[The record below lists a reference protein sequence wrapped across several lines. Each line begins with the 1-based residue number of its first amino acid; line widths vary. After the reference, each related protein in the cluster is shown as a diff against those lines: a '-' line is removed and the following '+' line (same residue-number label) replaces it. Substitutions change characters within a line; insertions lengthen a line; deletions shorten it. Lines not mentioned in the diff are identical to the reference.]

1 MRLTTL
7 VCDGAAGSNASAA
20 AGAASAA
27 GAGTASA
34 AGAGAGSSGAT
45 ACGWAG
51 RAPVRSSCPGG
62 GAAGAAACVAGAG
75 AAPFLPGF
83 PGAGAASAFWFAA
96 FDRGRIVLV
105 RLAGAAGDILL
116 AIFEG
121 GGEIRIGRAV
131 ERDGLIDLLSGIAI
145 DVKLGRRRAARL
157 ADARVLRQM
166 AGIGLIA
173 HREEEAVAG
182 AHADRPVASV
192 RIDAAIDRTLRL
204 RRLLLVSAAASEPAE
219 QASSHRCRGAPA
231 AASACRRCTRCGRAH
246 P

>member
-7 VCDGAAGSNASAA
+7 VCGCAAGSNASAA

-27 GAGTASA
+27 GANRLCGRGRNRLCGRCRGGFHRSHGLRLGRH
-34 AGAGAGSSGAT
+34 GAGQVELSRRR
-45 ACGWAG
+45 CGRCGGLCRRCRG
-51 RAPVRSSCPGG
+51 RSLVAWLSRRGFGLLVRP
-62 GAAGAAACVAGAG
+62 
-75 AAPFLPGF
+75 
-83 PGAGAASAFWFAA
+83 
-96 FDRGRIVLV
+96 FDRGRIVFV

-121 GGEIRIGRAV
+121 GREIRIGSAI
-131 ERDGLIDLLSGIAI
+131 ERDGLVDLLSGIAI

-182 AHADRPVASV
+182 AHAHRPVPSV
-192 RIDAAIDRTLRL
+192 RIDAAIDRAFGL
-204 RRLLLVSAAASEPAE
+204 RRFLFVAAAASEPAE
-219 QASSHRCRGAPA
+219 
-231 AASACRRCTRCGRAH
+231 
-246 P
+246 